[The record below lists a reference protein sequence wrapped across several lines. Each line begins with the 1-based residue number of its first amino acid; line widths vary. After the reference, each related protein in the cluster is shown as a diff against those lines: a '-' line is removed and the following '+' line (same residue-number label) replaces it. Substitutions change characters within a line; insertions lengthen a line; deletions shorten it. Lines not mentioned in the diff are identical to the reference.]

1 MTPAAIYRLSL
12 LTGIVLTGN
21 LIVAAEACANE
32 LETTVTVT
40 LDYDDNIFRDGE
52 NEIGDLK
59 RTPSVDIDYKY
70 RFTDV
75 SAVLGYSVR
84 RVDYRNDSFPDRTDF
99 IGAGN
104 VNWSIV
110 DNRLSWSFDHS
121 RNRLSIDN
129 QDPLTPENEDDRTVM
144 RTGPSVK
151 LISGARTNL
160 SLNASYVESISDQ
173 SQDTEMTKVGLDFSQ
188 RITDTFSLGLFVQTS
203 EIKPEVE
210 IQGYDNERVGF
221 RLLRSSENLNLE
233 LEYGTNEVARQTGD
247 ENSSPYYSAKLSWMS
262 TNSEFTFRA
271 NRELTDSNLGLSLNQ
286 NVGDG
291 LNNGDGNLGNQD
303 VIDRFHHE
311 LSYSIKF
318 QRVRVSLGFTFDEQ
332 DFQILTQDETSKIS
346 SFSLGYDLSQR
357 INLTY
362 DFTQEKN
369 EFSVGL
375 DLKDELIGR
384 DHSLTV
390 RYRINDALS
399 LQMVFR
405 EESRK
410 HEKLPLRDYDA
421 SGALMTISYRF

>member
-12 LTGIVLTGN
+12 LTGIFLAWNMIAVG
-21 LIVAAEACANE
+21 EAGANE
-32 LETTVTVT
+32 LETTVTVS
-40 LDYDDNIFRDGE
+40 LDYDDNVFRDQE

-59 RTPSVDIDYKY
+59 RTPSLDIDYQY
-70 RFTDV
+70 DFTNI
-75 SAVLGYSVR
+75 SAVLGYSIR
-84 RVDYRNDSFPDRTDF
+84 RVDYRDDSFSDRTDF
-99 IGAGN
+99 IGEGS

-144 RTGPSVK
+144 RTGPTVK

-173 SQDTEMTKVGLDFSQ
+173 SQDTEMTKLGLDFSQ
-188 RITDTFSLGLFVQTS
+188 RITDTFSMGLFAQTS

-221 RLLRSSENLNLE
+221 RVSRSSENLNLE
-233 LEYGTNEVARQTGD
+233 LEFGRNAVARKTGD
-247 ENSSPYYSAKLSWMS
+247 DNSSPYYSAKLSWIT
-262 TNSEFTFRA
+262 TNSEFSFRA

-286 NVGDG
+286 NVDDG

-311 LSYSIKF
+311 LSYSLKF
-318 QRVRVSLGFTFDEQ
+318 QKVRVSLGLTFDEQ
-332 DFQILTQDETSKIS
+332 DFQILTQDETSRIA

-357 INLTY
+357 VNLTY

-375 DLKDELIGR
+375 DLEDELIGR

-390 RYRINDALS
+390 RYRINNGLS

-410 HEKLPLRDYDA
+410 HDKTPLRDYDA

>member
-1 MTPAAIYRLSL
+1 MTPADIYRLSL
-12 LTGIVLTGN
+12 LTAILLTGI
-21 LIVAAEACANE
+21 LIFAEEVGANE
-32 LETTVTVT
+32 LETTVNVA
-40 LDYDDNIFRDGE
+40 LDYDDNIFRDSE
-52 NEIGDLK
+52 IEIGDLK
-59 RTPSVDIDYKY
+59 RTPSLDIDYEY
-70 RFTDV
+70 DFTNIN
-75 SAVLGYSVR
+75 AVLGYSIR
-84 RVDYRNDSFPDRTDF
+84 RVDYRDDSFSDRTDF
-99 IGAGN
+99 IGEGN

-144 RTGPSVK
+144 RTGPTVK

-188 RITDTFSLGLFVQTS
+188 RITDTFLLGLFVQTS
-203 EIKPEVE
+203 EIKPEVK

-221 RLLRSSENLNLE
+221 RLSRSSENLNLE
-233 LEYGTNEVARQTGD
+233 LEYGTNEVARQAGD
-247 ENSSPYYSAKLSWMS
+247 ENSSPYYSAKLSWMT
-262 TNSEFTFRA
+262 TNSEFTVRA

-311 LSYSIKF
+311 LSYSLKF
-318 QRVRVSLGFTFDEQ
+318 QKVRVSLGFTFDEQ
-332 DFQILTQDETSKIS
+332 DFQILTQDETSKTAI
-346 SFSLGYDLSQR
+346 FSLGYDLSQR
-357 INLTY
+357 VNLTY

-384 DHSLTV
+384 DQSLTV

-410 HEKLPLRDYDA
+410 HDKTPLRDYDA